1 MTTTFACLFW
11 VTGNIWGHQSNPL
24 QKRTRMHK
32 CSGTTANKFI
42 AKTVYATN
50 LLHKSFSSKRRSV
63 FTEYSLSIHSV
74 SNLQVAS
81 MRLILV
87 LLLVSCLFALIAD
100 SRRKPQKKPSKKPP
114 KKPSKPAKKPG
125 RPAKPGK
132 TAFFLA
138 QLNKWHCLSVPWS
151 VGAN

>member
-1 MTTTFACLFW
+1 
-11 VTGNIWGHQSNPL
+11 
-24 QKRTRMHK
+24 MHK
-32 CSGTTANKFI
+32 CSGTTANIFI

-50 LLHKSFSSKRRSV
+50 LLHEYFSSKCRSES
-63 FTEYSLSIHSV
+63 TQYPLSIHSV
-74 SNLQVAS
+74 SSPQVAS

-87 LLLVSCLFALIAD
+87 LLLVACLFALIAD

-132 TAFFLA
+132 IAFFLFHNHTNQRYLGYKICQ
-138 QLNKWHCLSVPWS
+138 QLFNRFSFLETFRMKNSPNTYLKFISDS
-151 VGAN
+151 A

>member
-1 MTTTFACLFW
+1 
-11 VTGNIWGHQSNPL
+11 
-24 QKRTRMHK
+24 MHK

-63 FTEYSLSIHSV
+63 STEYSLSIHSV
-74 SNLQVAS
+74 SSPLVAS

-87 LLLVSCLFALIAD
+87 LLLVACLFALIAD

-132 TAFFLA
+132 IAFFLIHNHTNQRYLGYKLFQ
-138 QLNKWHCLSVPWS
+138 QLFYRFSFLETFRMHNRPNVYLKLI
-151 VGAN
+151 